1 MRPAPG
7 NATVRPP
14 AVAGAF
20 YPADPGELRAVVAAL
35 LDGATARELPTLP
48 KALIVPHAGYVYSGE
63 TAAVAYGL
71 LRSHARDVRRVVMVG
86 PAHRIPLQG
95 MAVPEAAWY
104 ATPLGTI
111 AVDEGLKTKLLQSDH
126 VVESDWPHALEH
138 SLEVQLPF
146 LQQVLGAF
154 TLLPLAVGTA
164 SAAQVAA
171 VLEMA
176 WGGPE
181 TLIVASSDL
190 SHYHR
195 YDAARMIDASTCA
208 SISARE
214 AVSDEQACGAAGIN
228 GLMHVARSRTIEVV
242 ELARCNSGD
251 TAGDRARVV
260 GYAAF
265 ALCEPRVS

>member
-1 MRPAPG
+1 MRPSPG

-35 LDGATARELPTLP
+35 LEGAPARELPTPP
-48 KALIVPHAGYVYSGE
+48 KALIVPHAGYVYSG
-63 TAAVAYGL
+63 TIAAVAYGL
-71 LRSHARDVRRVVMVG
+71 LRNCARVRRVVVVG
-86 PAHRIPLQG
+86 PAHRVPLQG
-95 MAVPEAAWY
+95 LAVPAAASF

-111 AVDEGLKTKLLQSDH
+111 AVDEELKTKLLQSDY

-146 LQQVLGAF
+146 LQHVLGAF
-154 TLLPLAVGTA
+154 TVLPLAAGTA
-164 SAAQVAA
+164 SAEQVAA

-228 GLMHVARSRTIEVV
+228 GLVHIARRRTIEVV

-251 TAGDRARVV
+251 TAGDRSRVV